1 MAAQSSTPGACTA
14 SSQRPGGSNTGR
26 SSLAMVRAA
35 PTATSSVDWPQLKP
49 FAGMLDVA
57 ADTVALGGHRGM
69 GANVWHPSSSQPM
82 AAPFREN
89 TLLSFK
95 AASESG
101 ATFLEFDVQVCADGV
116 PVIWHDNYVVFGD
129 EANPTSCRIAD
140 LTSQAFRQ
148 LAPINVSRATAAADT
163 GVLLGG
169 SPTSSSASLAS
180 LESFACSTA
189 SSAASAATSTT
200 SSGTTRLL
208 RKHRNDTPAEP
219 HEPTLRSWQCEQE
232 DHFPTLAEVFA
243 GIPPSV
249 AFDLEIK
256 MAVPDDVVVTPA
268 HEVDR
273 MVSATLAAVDAG
285 LAAHGPRT
293 IMFSSFDPEVCL
305 EVKRRRPGAV
315 VMFLSGGGQY
325 SHVDLR
331 RTSIAAAVA
340 FASGAALQG
349 VILNT
354 RALQLE
360 AHMVEEARSR
370 GLRVMTYGQP
380 NDNPEW
386 VRYQHFLGV
395 QGVIVDD
402 VAGVA
407 SALAT
412 ALG

>member
-1 MAAQSSTPGACTA
+1 MPSFSTGLAC
-14 SSQRPGGSNTGR
+14 RP
-26 SSLAMVRAA
+26 SL
-35 PTATSSVDWPQLKP
+35 
-49 FAGMLDVA
+49 
-57 ADTVALGGHRGM
+57 
-69 GANVWHPSSSQPM
+69 
-82 AAPFREN
+82 
-89 TLLSFK
+89 TL
-95 AASESG
+95 A
-101 ATFLEFDVQVCADGV
+101 GV

-305 EVKRRRPGAV
+305 EVKRRCVPFVVLWRAESVECLAV
-315 VMFLSGGGQY
+315 ESFGEV
-325 SHVDLR
+325 
-331 RTSIAAAVA
+331 AA
-340 FASGAALQG
+340 GHCLWQ
-349 VILNT
+349 
-354 RALQLE
+354 
-360 AHMVEEARSR
+360 
-370 GLRVMTYGQP
+370 
-380 NDNPEW
+380 
-386 VRYQHFLGV
+386 
-395 QGVIVDD
+395 
-402 VAGVA
+402 AGVKHA
-407 SALAT
+407 ARQLLPSPRSCCAPAC
-412 ALG
+412 